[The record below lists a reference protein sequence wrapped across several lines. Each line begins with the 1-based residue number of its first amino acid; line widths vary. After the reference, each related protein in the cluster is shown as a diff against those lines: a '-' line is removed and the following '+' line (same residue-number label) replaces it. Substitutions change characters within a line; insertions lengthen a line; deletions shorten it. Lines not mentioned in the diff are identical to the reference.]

1 MPWVWSVWNNAADL
15 LTQTSFKCGS
25 SKATTHCTVFIL
37 CCSFSWA
44 AVQCLHPIMMLF
56 VQMLSVVVQQK
67 FSTGFWESC
76 TYFSFSSLGG
86 TVFVGLFW
94 PGLRFGAPYEWTSPW
109 NFRLFTLSTTFLSIE
124 RRRWAELPVLLKSM
138 INTLVLLVLST
149 RLLFPI
155 SQVHLRAVC
164 HCQSPGP
171 YSRRQV

>member
-15 LTQTSFKCGS
+15 LTQTFFKCGS

-56 VQMLSVVVQQK
+56 VQMLSVVVQHRFLGELHLLQLQLLRRNCLCWAFLTRFK
-67 FSTGFWESC
+67 IW
-76 TYFSFSSLGG
+76 SSIWMDKL
-86 TVFVGLFW
+86 
-94 PGLRFGAPYEWTSPW
+94 SPW